1 MSYKVEIIPKNE
13 SFLDDFFLFLI
24 EKSDIF
30 RRDIS
35 IDNILNDTASLKD
48 LEYLEKV
55 SPIVLKDVFGSTF
68 QSSYRSNDNIY
79 AISHDVVSIEFK
91 DGKIFG
97 NVNPSTHGEKIKFD
111 GGCLRPV
118 YYKKNDKSEYQIAT
132 FDMDFNIMPN
142 HDSN

>member
-1 MSYKVEIIPKNE
+1 MERSKNFIFTLLYNIFYMSYKVEIIPKNE
-13 SFLDDFFLFLI
+13 SFLDDFFLFLN

-68 QSSYRSNDNIY
+68 
-79 AISHDVVSIEFK
+79 
-91 DGKIFG
+91 
-97 NVNPSTHGEKIKFD
+97 
-111 GGCLRPV
+111 
-118 YYKKNDKSEYQIAT
+118 
-132 FDMDFNIMPN
+132 
-142 HDSN
+142 